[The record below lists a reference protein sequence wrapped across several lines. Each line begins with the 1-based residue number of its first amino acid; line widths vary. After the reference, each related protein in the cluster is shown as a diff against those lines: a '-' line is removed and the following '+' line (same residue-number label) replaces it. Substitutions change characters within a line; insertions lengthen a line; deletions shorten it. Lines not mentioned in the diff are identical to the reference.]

1 MNKQRRSIMLIV
13 FKGDFKMWSL
23 FKILSKPHKN
33 KKEKL
38 MAEIKHYNEL
48 SDTAIHLGDIEAY
61 HALQDRIRT
70 IYFEMLA
77 ASFLETFS
85 LLVPHFLIIWLLSLK
100 FKQIN
105 IFGMTLEVIIYYP
118 LAIIAYFIS
127 KKIFK
132 KFTTNPA

>member
-1 MNKQRRSIMLIV
+1 
-13 FKGDFKMWSL
+13 MWSI
-23 FKILSKPHKN
+23 FKKLSKPHKD

-48 SDTAIHLGDIEAY
+48 SDTAIRLGDGEAY
-61 HALQDRIRT
+61 HALQAKIRE

-85 LLVPHFLIIWLLSLK
+85 LIAPHFLIIWLLSLK

-105 IFGMTLEVIIYYP
+105 IFGITLEVIFYYP
-118 LAIIAYFIS
+118 LAIILYYVC
-127 KKIFK
+127 KKIFNK
-132 KFTTNPA
+132 SKTNLSRRHNNVL

>member
-1 MNKQRRSIMLIV
+1 MWAV
-13 FKGDFKMWSL
+13 FDL
-23 FKILSKPHKN
+23 LSKPHRE
-33 KKEKL
+33 KKERL

-48 SDTAIHLGDIEAY
+48 SDTALALADREAY
-61 HALQDRIRT
+61 YALQARIRE

-85 LLVPHFLIIWLLSLK
+85 LLVPHFIIIWLLSLK

-118 LAIIAYFIS
+118 LGVILYCLA
-127 KKIFK
+127 KKLLK
-132 KFTTNPA
+132 KFPLTN